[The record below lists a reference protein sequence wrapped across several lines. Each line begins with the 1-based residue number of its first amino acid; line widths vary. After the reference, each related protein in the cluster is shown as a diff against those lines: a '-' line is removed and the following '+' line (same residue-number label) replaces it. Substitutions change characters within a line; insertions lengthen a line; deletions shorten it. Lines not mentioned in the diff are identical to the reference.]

1 MKIPEKAEKKI
12 PHPYWPSISAS
23 TATGMVTTKASA
35 AMITAARSQDLF
47 PRILSL
53 SNLVSLA
60 VVRYVHDEDEEHTV
74 LYIADDAVVADPV
87 TP

>member
-12 PHPYWPSISAS
+12 PHPYWPSSNAS
-23 TATGMVTTKASA
+23 TATGRQTTKASA

-53 SNLVSLA
+53 SSLVSLA
-60 VVRYVHDEDEEHTV
+60 AVRHIHDEDDEYAV